1 MSKKKIYC
9 EWCGKKTNNEP
20 TQVAETPILEEL
32 EQEINSYD
40 RDEIWGLHSDWSNL
54 NLNST
59 FEAKLMLYDELLNR
73 IELRTICKSCI
84 QHDEMLYEKY
94 YEKEYLFIEDNV
106 NPKDKFN

>member
-1 MSKKKIYC
+1 MSKEKIYC
-9 EWCGKKTNNEP
+9 EWCGKKTNNER

-40 RDEIWGLHSDWSNL
+40 RDKIWGIHSDWSNL

-59 FEAKLMLYDELLNR
+59 FEVKLMLYDELLNR

-84 QHDEMLYEKY
+84 KHDEMLYEKY
-94 YEKEYLFIEDNV
+94 YEKEYLFIENDID
-106 NPKDKFN
+106 PKDLK